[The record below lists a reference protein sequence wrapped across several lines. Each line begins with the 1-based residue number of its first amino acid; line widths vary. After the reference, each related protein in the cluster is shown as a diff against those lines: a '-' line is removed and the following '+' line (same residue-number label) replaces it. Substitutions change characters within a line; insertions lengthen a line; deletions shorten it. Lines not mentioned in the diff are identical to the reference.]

1 MIKPVKYI
9 LPASEIDMAGFKVK
23 QALPTQKVSQVD
35 PFLLLHHGKT
45 KFSSLVPARHQG
57 VDPHP
62 HRGFSPITFVI
73 EGEVV
78 HRDSRGNKQMAKAG
92 EMHWIH
98 AGLGLVHSERPSE
111 SLLQKGGYQEIVQ
124 LWINS
129 PSNSK
134 LSIPY
139 YYHLAAQDFETVFS
153 VDHLISNRK
162 IKNLGESPLLI
173 YWVDGQIKGHHSYEL
188 PKDFN
193 ACLYVI
199 KGSINLKGFGLVD
212 SEHLVVFEADG
223 DTDSIEIDFKTDGQI
238 LILSGLPL
246 NEKVVQSGP
255 YVMNTETEILEAMR
269 DYQKGKMGVLIED

>member
-9 LPASEIDMAGFKVK
+9 LPASEIDMGGFKIK
-23 QALPTQKVSQVD
+23 QALPTQNVSQVD
-35 PFLLLHHGKT
+35 PFLLLHHGKSQ
-45 KFSSLVPARHQG
+45 FSTLVPARHQG

-78 HRDSRGNKQMAKAG
+78 HRDSRGNKQVAKAG
-92 EMHWIH
+92 GVHWIN
-98 AGLGLVHSERPSE
+98 AGLGLIHSERPSE
-111 SLLQKGGYQEIVQ
+111 SLLQNGGFQEIVQ

-129 PSNSK
+129 PSKSK

-139 YYHLAAQDFETVFS
+139 YHHLADHDFETEFS
-153 VDHLISNRK
+153 EDQLIRSKK
-162 IKNLGESPLLI
+162 IRGLGESPLLI
-173 YWVDGQIKGHHSYEL
+173 YWIVGLAKGHHTYNL

-199 KGSINLKGFGLVD
+199 KGSIILKGFGLVD
-212 SEHLVVFEADG
+212 SEHLVVFEANT
-223 DTDSIEIDFKTDGQI
+223 DTDTIEIDFKTDGEL

-255 YVMNTETEILEAMR
+255 YVMNSETEILEAMR
-269 DYQKGKMGVLIED
+269 DYQMGKMGILIEE